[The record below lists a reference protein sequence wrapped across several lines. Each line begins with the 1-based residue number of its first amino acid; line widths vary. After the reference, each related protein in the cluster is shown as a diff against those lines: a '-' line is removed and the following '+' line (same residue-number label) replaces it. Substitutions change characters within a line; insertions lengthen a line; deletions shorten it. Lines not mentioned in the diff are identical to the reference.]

1 MLPTTTT
8 SSPSPV
14 ITALAPDPRRPGAV
28 RISARDLTWTIAA
41 ADVAACGARVGLAVD
56 DALREALERAAD
68 AEAAFRTALRAIEQR
83 SHARTDLGRKLVK
96 KGHARPAVEVAL
108 ERCAGLGLLDDAA
121 FARHFVETRSVR
133 GRGPARLRRD
143 LYAMGVSGAHVDAA
157 LAHVHADGDRTGD
170 QALAL
175 ATRRAG
181 QLGGVPREARRRR
194 LLAFLARRGYTG
206 EAARAAVQQV
216 LRADG

>member
-1 MLPTTTT
+1 MPKTTTN
-8 SSPSPV
+8 SPTQA
-14 ITALAPDPRRPGAV
+14 ITALEPDPRRPGAV
-28 RISARDLTWTIAA
+28 RVSAQDVSWTIAA
-41 ADVAACGARVGLAVD
+41 ADVAASGARVGVTVD

-68 AEAAFRTALRAIEQR
+68 AEAAFRTAIRSIEQR
-83 SHARTDLGRKLVK
+83 SHARTDLGRKLVR

-121 FARHFVETRSVR
+121 FARHFVETRAAR

-143 LYAMGVSGAHVDAA
+143 LYAMGVAGSHVDAA
-157 LAHVHADGDRTGD
+157 LADLQSDGDQTGE

-175 ATRRAG
+175 ASKRAG
-181 QLGGVPREARRRR
+181 QLSGVPREARKRR

-206 EAARAAVQQV
+206 EAARSAVDRV

>member
-1 MLPTTTT
+1 VPTTTT
-8 SSPSPV
+8 NSPTQA
-14 ITALAPDPRRPGAV
+14 ITALEPDPRRPGAV
-28 RISARDLTWTIAA
+28 RVSAQDVSWTIAA
-41 ADVAACGARVGLAVD
+41 ADVAASGARVGVTVD

-68 AEAAFRTALRAIEQR
+68 AEAAFRTAIRSIEQR
-83 SHARTDLGRKLVK
+83 SHARTDLGRKLVR

-121 FARHFVETRSVR
+121 FARHFVETRAAR

-143 LYAMGVSGAHVDAA
+143 LYAMGVAGSHVDAA
-157 LAHVHADGDRTGD
+157 LADLQSDGDQTGE

-175 ATRRAG
+175 ASKRAG
-181 QLGGVPREARRRR
+181 QLSGVPREARKRR

-206 EAARAAVQQV
+206 EAARSAVDRV

>member
-1 MLPTTTT
+1 VPKTTTN
-8 SSPSPV
+8 SPTQA
-14 ITALAPDPRRPGAV
+14 ITALEPDPRRPGAV
-28 RISARDLTWTIAA
+28 RVSAQDVSWTIAA
-41 ADVAACGARVGLAVD
+41 ADVAASGARVGVTVD

-68 AEAAFRTALRAIEQR
+68 AEAAFRTAIRSIEQR
-83 SHARTDLGRKLVK
+83 SHARTDLGRKLVR

-121 FARHFVETRSVR
+121 FARHFVETRAAR

-143 LYAMGVSGAHVDAA
+143 LYAMGVAGSHVDAA
-157 LAHVHADGDRTGD
+157 LADLQSDGDQTGE

-175 ATRRAG
+175 ASKRAG
-181 QLGGVPREARRRR
+181 QLSGVPREARKRR

-206 EAARAAVQQV
+206 EAARSAVDRV